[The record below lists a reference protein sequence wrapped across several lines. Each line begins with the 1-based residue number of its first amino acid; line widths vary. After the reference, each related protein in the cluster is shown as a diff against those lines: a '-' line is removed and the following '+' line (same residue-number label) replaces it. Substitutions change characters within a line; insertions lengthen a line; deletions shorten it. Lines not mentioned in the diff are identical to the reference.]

1 MRWDRSEE
9 KEDIVTERNEGTG
22 QSRNMWMKV
31 WKGILRQYGNH
42 SIEDTDRYSSRT
54 LVQIVI

>member
-31 WKGILRQYGNH
+31 WKGIIRQYGNH
-42 SIEDTDRYSSRT
+42 SIEDTDR
-54 LVQIVI
+54 